1 MEPRRT
7 TLRNAGAV
15 IALSTP
21 ITAFISFAFFSV
33 TLGEDRLEAA
43 SGTTA
48 LGYLALAMPVVVG
61 LAIAGW
67 AQFGGPL
74 PSARAALATL
84 GVFGALCIGLGIW
97 SIDRSGAD
105 ANIGGGLLVLF
116 GLIAMGAGLAVRF
129 MLSDTQPPPPQPPP
143 PQQQPPP
150 TAE

>member
-1 MEPRRT
+1 
-7 TLRNAGAV
+7 
-15 IALSTP
+15 
-21 ITAFISFAFFSV
+21 
-33 TLGEDRLEAA
+33 
-43 SGTTA
+43 
-48 LGYLALAMPVVVG
+48 MPVVVG

-116 GLIAMGAGLAVRF
+116 GLIAIGAGLAVRF